1 MNTDMFEFRIGR
13 VRCLALLDGTFRYPP
28 ELFFSNLPK
37 AEYEPRL
44 GSGQPVETIEVPY
57 ICLYVD
63 TGRFRMLVDTGAAG
77 FGPTT
82 GRLPGLLRQAGIDRS
97 AIDIVVLSHGH
108 PDHIGGNLDDGGGLA
123 FPAAR
128 HVMTRQEWEYWDSG
142 PSLDELPAADW
153 LKQLVRAT
161 AGRNLPP
168 IRPQLDLIAADGPI
182 APGVSALATPG
193 HTPGHMALQ
202 IESEGERL
210 LFLADTVLH
219 PLDIEYPNA
228 VAAFDHSPVRMV
240 ATRQRM
246 LAGAEAGGTLVMA
259 SHLPFPALGRIV
271 SSGSGWRWSPLAEG
285 AVA

>member
-1 MNTDMFEFRIGR
+1 MNADMFEFRVGR
-13 VRCLALLDGTFRYPP
+13 FRCLALRDGTFRYPP
-28 ELFFSNLPK
+28 ELFFSNLPRDQ
-37 AEYEPRL
+37 YEPRL

-63 TGRFRMLVDTGAAG
+63 TGRHRMLVDTGAAG

-82 GRLPGLLRQAGIDRS
+82 GHLPGLLRQAGIDRS
-97 AIDIVVLSHGH
+97 DIDIVVLSHGH
-108 PDHIGGNLDDGGGLA
+108 PDHIGGNLDDSGGLA

-128 HVMTRQEWEYWDSG
+128 HVMTRQEWEYWDSS

-168 IRPQLDLIAADGPI
+168 IRPQLELITADGPI
-182 APGVSALATPG
+182 VPGVSALATPG
-193 HTPGHMALQ
+193 HTPGHIALQ

-210 LFLADTVLH
+210 LFVADTVLH
-219 PLDIEYPNA
+219 PLDIEYPDA
-228 VAAFDHSPVRMV
+228 VAVFDHRPADMV
-240 ATRQRM
+240 ATRQRV

-259 SHLPFPALGRIV
+259 SHLPFPALGRIA
-271 SSGSGWRWSPLAEG
+271 SSGTGWRWLPLAEG